1 MAGTIDAVVIAASIE
16 DLLKDDSMT
25 TELEDNEVVN
35 LLSDLNQLQKK
46 QLQGDSE
53 KTNQERIETA
63 TSFAEV
69 NIIMWCYFSL
79 TEMII
84 QT

>member
-1 MAGTIDAVVIAASIE
+1 MEAVDIAAFIE
-16 DLLKDDSMT
+16 DLLKDESTT

-46 QLQGDSE
+46 QLSDSE
-53 KTNQERIETA
+53 KTDQERIETA

-69 NIIMWCYFSL
+69 FHLHNYVVIFQL
-79 TEMII
+79 
-84 QT
+84 